1 MAFHLKKTTL
11 EKEVYYKGGLVW
23 TDVYD
28 DRKSYATSAL
38 AQADIDEMSS
48 PLINEIER
56 PKIRGTIVEE

>member
-1 MAFHLKKTTL
+1 MAFHIKKTTL

-48 PLINEIER
+48 PLINEIAR